1 MIKRW
6 KCLNLK
12 AKLKVRSQEICSPCK
27 WDKNLRIKAV
37 CTWTK
42 IVARIC
48 LINPILTKKLE
59 TRSICQMT
67 TSNLHQIKGLPPT
80 VTLLYAVAFR
90 IPQFLEQDPITS
102 NQRLKRRRLD
112 MPSNTNSR
120 PKVTKVNPTMA
131 KRVRKMTT
139 PTPECKEEAWIC
151 RKSMEMKVK
160 KWMKKMRMNLTRATC
175 NRVDNKTKVSRWG
188 WSK

>member
-12 AKLKVRSQEICSPCK
+12 AKLKVHSQEICSPCK

-48 LINPILTKKLE
+48 LINPILIKKLA

-80 VTLLYAVAFR
+80 VTLLYAVAFK
-90 IPQFLEQDPITS
+90 IPQFLEQDPITN

-120 PKVTKVNPTMA
+120 HKVTKVNPTMA

-151 RKSMEMKVK
+151 PKSMEMKVK
-160 KWMKKMRMNLTRATC
+160 KWMMKMRMNLTRASC
-175 NRVDNKTKVSRWG
+175 NRVDNKTKVSR
-188 WSK
+188 